1 MNEALE
7 QIRSLLG
14 KADEAL
20 SRQAQ
25 RTRTPKQRDEDFD
38 EALRAHR
45 QAVAMLSLV
54 QSQSHSPVDDDLV
67 AAIAPLQIEAADM
80 EILISEI
87 RFDENERTE
96 RLPRL
101 RHADG

>member
-7 QIRSLLG
+7 QIRSLLAQ
-14 KADEAL
+14 ADEAL
-20 SRQAQ
+20 SRQVQ
-25 RTRTPKQRDEDFD
+25 PTRTPKQRDDDFD

-45 QAVAMLSLV
+45 QAVAILSSLRAQPEIDEQLV
-54 QSQSHSPVDDDLV
+54 E
-67 AAIAPLQIEAADM
+67 AIAPLQVEAADL

-87 RFDENERTE
+87 RFDETERTE

-101 RHADG
+101 RHIES

>member
-1 MNEALE
+1 MTEAIE
-7 QIRSLLG
+7 QIRSLLK

-25 RTRTPKQRDEDFD
+25 RSRTPKQRDEDFD
-38 EALRAHR
+38 EALLAHR
-45 QAVAMLSLV
+45 QAVAILGAMR
-54 QSQSHSPVDDDLV
+54 SQSDVDVALV
-67 AAIAPLQIEAADM
+67 EAIAPLQVEAADL

-87 RFDENERTE
+87 RFDEVERTE

-101 RHADG
+101 RHVAT